1 MFCLNHLHIWVVDD
15 GLQKFP
21 WATKFL
27 VKVDGISL
35 QYFSSIEIGSQ
46 ALLHFCIFART
57 MELASFIGGFPGL
70 PASTAY
76 PFTLFLWMSR
86 ILHLLKMCKAVSVIV
101 GIPGTYEVKESRR

>member
-15 GLQKFP
+15 GLQNFP

-46 ALLHFCIFART
+46 ALLHLC
-57 MELASFIGGFPGL
+57 
-70 PASTAY
+70 
-76 PFTLFLWMSR
+76 
-86 ILHLLKMCKAVSVIV
+86 
-101 GIPGTYEVKESRR
+101 